1 MRGNP
6 KIDASN
12 QTARVCIANSARFFI
27 LAIFGFPL
35 NTPLP
40 TRHAHSPFATAQG
53 APCQKRGF
61 GAARYRVAREAR
73 FRATFSVP
81 HHLWGAAF
89 IHTTLCG
96 QFLLSMFA
104 LSCDRARGAMP
115 KARSFGYCFSS
126 RARSAVSRDIFC
138 SAPPLGCGIHS
149 HHSLRSIFFRRY
161 LSPFSFQ
168 KEIVLKDRG
177 HLTAALSSKAWSL
190 TVLYG
195 CAPSPFSARVNYF
208 YAGRSSASSE
218 ARNASGVP

>member
-40 TRHAHSPFATAQG
+40 TRHARSPLTTAQG

-73 FRATFSVP
+73 FRATVIVALSALRSRLGLWLCYADTLPSRNLRGTNP
-81 HHLWGAAF
+81 HHSLRSN
-89 IHTTLCG
+89 
-96 QFLLSMFA
+96 LLSMFA
-104 LSCDRARGAMP
+104 LSCDRARGTLS
-115 KARSFGYCFSS
+115 KARSFGDCIIY
-126 RARSAVSRDIFC
+126 RATVVVVLSAMSKFFLDFLC
-138 SAPPLGCGIHS
+138 GC
-149 HHSLRSIFFRRY
+149 
-161 LSPFSFQ
+161 
-168 KEIVLKDRG
+168 V
-177 HLTAALSSKAWSL
+177 
-190 TVLYG
+190 
-195 CAPSPFSARVNYF
+195 PSPFSARVDYF

>member
-126 RARSAVSRDIFC
+126 RATFSVPHHLWGAAFIHTT
-138 SAPPLGCGIHS
+138 LCGQF
-149 HHSLRSIFFRRY
+149 L
-161 LSPFSFQ
+161 LSMF
-168 KEIVLKDRG
+168 
-177 HLTAALSSKAWSL
+177 ALSCDRARGALPKARSFGDCIIYRATVVVVLSAMSKFFL
-190 TVLYG
+190 DFLCG
-195 CAPSPFSARVNYF
+195 CAPSLLLSPCEFF
-208 YAGRSSASSE
+208 LCRSFE
-218 ARNASGVP
+218 CVE

>member
-40 TRHAHSPFATAQG
+40 MRHAHSPFATAQG

-104 LSCDRARGAMP
+104 LSCDRARGTLP
-115 KARSFGYCFSS
+115 KARSFGDCIIY
-126 RARSAVSRDIFC
+126 RATVVVVLSAMSK
-138 SAPPLGCGIHS
+138 
-149 HHSLRSIFFRRY
+149 FF
-161 LSPFSFQ
+161 LDF
-168 KEIVLKDRG
+168 LC
-177 HLTAALSSKAWSL
+177 
-190 TVLYG
+190 G
-195 CAPSPFSARVNYF
+195 CAPSLLLSPYELFLC
-208 YAGRSSASSE
+208 RSFE
-218 ARNASGVP
+218 CVE

>member
-1 MRGNP
+1 MS
-6 KIDASN
+6 K
-12 QTARVCIANSARFFI
+12 FFLDLLCGYAPSP
-27 LAIFGFPL
+27 LA
-35 NTPLP
+35 TC
-40 TRHAHSPFATAQG
+40 AAQ
-53 APCQKRGF
+53 
-61 GAARYRVAREAR
+61 
-73 FRATFSVP
+73 
-81 HHLWGAAF
+81 

-104 LSCDRARGAMP
+104 LSCDRARGALP
-115 KARSFGYCFSS
+115 KTRFWLGALSS

-149 HHSLRSIFFRRY
+149 HHSLRSIFFADICHRSLFRKRSSSKSAVIWQPHY
-161 LSPFSFQ
+161 
-168 KEIVLKDRG
+168 R
-177 HLTAALSSKAWSL
+177 LTIKAWSL